1 MLSSR
6 TLQMNYHKTQRL
18 NLRQWRA
25 EDYPLFAELT
35 ADPLVMQYFP
45 STLNRASSDALVDRL
60 RDSIDDKGWGFWAAE
75 IKETAEFIGFIGI
88 NQPAQTL
95 PFSPCVEIGWRL
107 ARQFWG
113 KGYASEGARACL
125 KFAFE
130 NLALREIVSMTPV
143 LNYPSEK
150 VMQCIGMRDT
160 EQNFNYPD
168 LPEGHKLA
176 GHVLY
181 KITAEHWRRRQP

>member
-1 MLSSR
+1 M
-6 TLQMNYHKTQRL
+6 
-18 NLRQWRA
+18 
-25 EDYPLFAELT
+25 E
-35 ADPLVMQYFP
+35 YFP

-60 RDSIDDKGWGFWAAE
+60 RDSINDNSWGFLAAD

-88 NQPAQTL
+88 NQPAQPL
-95 PFSPCVEIGWRL
+95 PFSPCVDIGWRL

-130 NLALREIVSMTPV
+130 ELALSEIVSMTPV
-143 LNYPSEK
+143 LNHPSKK
-150 VMQCIGMRDT
+150 VMQRIGMRDT
-160 EQNFNYPD
+160 EQNFNYLD

-176 GHVLY
+176 EHVLY
-181 KITAEHWRRRQP
+181 KITDEQWWRRQP